1 MAAGAAPMADLEKF
15 RTETRAWLEANCPP
29 DMRLP
34 IADEDDHC
42 WGGRNATFKSEGQRL
57 WFERMAARGWTVP
70 EWPKEYGGG
79 GLSREEGKI
88 LRGEMRRLGC
98 RSPLDSFGIW
108 MLGPALLRYGSEA
121 QKREYLPQIARGEIR
136 WCQGYSEPNAGSD
149 LASLATRAE
158 DRGDHFLVNGQKVWT
173 SYADKADWIFCLVRT
188 DPSASKHL
196 GISFILFDMRTPGVS
211 TKPILLISGKSPF
224 CETFFDNVR
233 VPKGQ
238 VVGEL
243 NKGWEVAKYLLTY
256 EREMISGVGLGTGR
270 PLGQVA
276 ADVLGSEAG
285 MLADTCLRADI
296 ARFEVDSAAFQFAL
310 ERTGDLLKAKQ
321 ANPAISSMLKYY
333 GAELNK
339 RRHELLMAA
348 GGSDALEWESER
360 SRGGDAARS
369 WLRTKANSIEG
380 GTSEIQLNV
389 IAKRILELPG
399 A

>member
-1 MAAGAAPMADLEKF
+1 MADLETF
-15 RTETRAWLEANCPP
+15 RSETRAWLEANCPP

-34 IADEDDHC
+34 LEDDEDRY
-42 WGGRNATFKSEGQRL
+42 WGGRNATFNSEGQRL

-79 GLSREEGKI
+79 LSREEGRI
-88 LRGEMRRLGC
+88 LRGELRALGC

-121 QKREYLPQIARGEIR
+121 QKREYLPQIARGKIR

-158 DRGDHFLVNGQKVWT
+158 DRGDHFLVNGQKIWT

-196 GISFILFDMRTPGVS
+196 GISFLLFDMRTPGVS

-238 VVGEL
+238 VVGDL
-243 NKGWEVAKYLLTY
+243 NKGWEVAKYLLTH
-256 EREMISGVGLGTGR
+256 EREMISGIGIGIGR

-276 ADVLGSEAG
+276 ADALGTEAG
-285 MLADTCLRADI
+285 MLADSCLRADI
-296 ARFEVDSAAFQFAL
+296 ARLEVDSAAFRFAL

-339 RRHELLMAA
+339 RRHELLMTA